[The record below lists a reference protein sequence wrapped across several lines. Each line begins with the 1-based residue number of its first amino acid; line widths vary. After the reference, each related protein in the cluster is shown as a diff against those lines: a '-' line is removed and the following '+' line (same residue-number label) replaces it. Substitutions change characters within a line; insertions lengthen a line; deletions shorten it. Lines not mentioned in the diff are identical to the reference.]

1 MIHFSQKQKEIFDNY
16 YKNNPKK
23 EINAEHVRMLKA
35 AIKNIEQPEEDF
47 SQTPDYIHSFVQG
60 ESIDNVTNVRYA
72 NKLKDYVGKE
82 ENIENDPIQKAFL
95 ITLNDLNY
103 INDKMIER
111 TGSLDIAIHTQYAL
125 DLTISQLKKLNE
137 LENKLA
143 KLGKRV
149 YFEEYRSKFSIDSVI
164 NANLQIDNWV
174 NAIERGKYQDKG
186 LSNLE
191 KYLCAYDIVTNFGK
205 YNLEPDDANDLLSRS
220 LSFVL
225 SPDDNRYICCVGYA
239 NMLSAICYRMGIPCE
254 VMHERYCSAR
264 DLYESDKSNHCTCR
278 VYIEDDKYGI
288 KGIYHSDPCGD
299 AISDKY
305 VSTLIYP
312 LNTLDQ
318 LTTHESDKRSFTQL
332 EIALNSYTVSEV
344 TARTVSDDNSFTDFL
359 YATNIYPDLE
369 SLKKKI
375 SPYPIK
381 RAQFAIRQLV
391 ADNATKQYG
400 YESDQSYLSDYI
412 LRSFNDYNNKALL
425 ELLKFDDLL
434 EIVLENKQLEIAT
447 GNEIVAKYSKL
458 SHSPISPKIIQ
469 EAFITGQ
476 AALYGASTYAKSH
489 CMQSLC
495 DTAVP
500 TFLRTVRKMVDDDL
514 NGNTTINF
522 HAPKL
527 MTEIYNFA
535 EEECVKYDPDDPKS
549 IKAFTNEIH
558 KYVDFLVKNYSG
570 KSFNIELLSPEE
582 TQKLRPW
589 VSEFLESDGTT
600 FKSISDYKRT
610 TARQIN
616 NIIKNKMIS
625 EM

>member
-1 MIHFSQKQKEIFDNY
+1 MIHYSQKQKEIFDNY

-23 EINAEHVRMLKA
+23 EINAKHVRMLKA

-82 ENIENDPIQKAFL
+82 EKIENDPIQKVFL

-174 NAIERGKYQDKG
+174 NAIERGKYQNKV

-254 VMHERYCSAR
+254 VLHERYCS
-264 DLYESDKSNHCTCR
+264 DGSLDESDKPNHSTCR

-299 AISDKY
+299 AISKNY
-305 VSTLIYP
+305 ASTLNYS

-318 LTTHESDKRSFTQL
+318 LSTCESNKRSFTPL

-344 TARTVSDDNSFTDFL
+344 TARAISDDNSFTDFL
-359 YATNIYPDLE
+359 YATKIYPDLAALNE
-369 SLKKKI
+369 KI
-375 SPYPIK
+375 PPYPIK

-412 LRSFNDYNNKALL
+412 LRSFKDYDNKTLL
-425 ELLKFDDLL
+425 TFLQFDEVL
-434 EIVLENKQLEIAT
+434 EIFLEDKQLEVAA
-447 GNEIVAKYSKL
+447 GNEIVARYSKL
-458 SHSPISPKIIQ
+458 SHSPVSPKIIQ

-476 AALYGASTYAKSH
+476 AALYGTTTYTKNH
-489 CMQSLC
+489 CMQSLY
-495 DTAVP
+495 DTTVP
-500 TFLRTVRKMVDDDL
+500 TMLRAVHKMVDAEL
-514 NGNTTINF
+514 NGCPTINF
-522 HAPKL
+522 YAPEL
-527 MTEIYNFA
+527 MKKIYDFG
-535 EEECVKYDPDDPKS
+535 EKECVKYDPDNPESVK
-549 IKAFTNEIH
+549 KFTTEIH
-558 KYVDFLVKNYSG
+558 NCIDYLVENYNG
-570 KSFNIELLSPEE
+570 KSFKFELLSPEE
-582 TQKLRPW
+582 AQKLQPW
-589 VSEFLESDGTT
+589 VSEFLQGDGIT
-600 FKSISDYKRT
+600 FKSVSDYKKA

-616 NIIKNKMIS
+616 SIIKNKMIS

>member
-1 MIHFSQKQKEIFDNY
+1 MIHYSQKQKEIFDNY

-23 EINAEHVRMLKA
+23 EINAEYVRMLKA
-35 AIKNIEQPEEDF
+35 AIKNIKQPEEDF
-47 SQTPDYIHSFVQG
+47 SQAPSYIHSFIQG

-72 NKLKDYVGKE
+72 NKLKDFVGKE
-82 ENIENDPIQKAFL
+82 EKIENDPIQKAFL

-174 NAIERGKYQDKG
+174 NAIERGKYQDKE

-205 YNLEPDDANDLLSRS
+205 YNLEPDNANDLLSRS

-225 SPDDNRYICCVGYA
+225 NPDDNRYICCVGYA

-254 VMHERYCSAR
+254 VLHERYCSAR
-264 DLYESDKSNHCTCR
+264 ELNECDKSNHSTCR
-278 VYIEDDKYGI
+278 VYIEDDKYDI

-299 AISDKY
+299 AVSDTFA
-305 VSTLIYP
+305 STLNYS
-312 LNTLDQ
+312 LNTLDHFF
-318 LTTHESDKRSFTQL
+318 THESDIRRFTPL

-344 TARTVSDDNSFTDFL
+344 TARAISDDNSFTDFL
-359 YATNIYPDLE
+359 YATKIYPDLDE
-369 SLKKKI
+369 LNNKI
-375 SPYPIK
+375 PPYPIK
-381 RAQFAIRQLV
+381 RAQFAIRQLI
-391 ADNATKQYG
+391 ADNAAKQYG
-400 YESDQSYLSDYI
+400 YESEQSYLSDYI
-412 LRSFNDYNNKALL
+412 LRSFNNYNNKTLL

-434 EIVLENKQLEIAT
+434 EIVLENKQLEVAA
-447 GNEIVAKYSKL
+447 GNEIVAKYSNL

-476 AALYGASTYAKSH
+476 AALYGTTTYTKNH
-489 CMQSLC
+489 CMQSLS
-495 DTAVP
+495 DTTVP
-500 TFLRTVRKMVDDDL
+500 AMLKTVRKMVDAEL
-514 NGNTTINF
+514 NGSPIINF
-522 HAPKL
+522 YAPGL
-527 MTEIYNFA
+527 MQEINDFG
-535 EEECVKYDPDDPKS
+535 EKECVKYDPEDPTS
-549 IKAFTNEIH
+549 VKAFTNEIH
-558 KYVDFLVKNYSG
+558 KYIDFLVNNYSG
-570 KSFNIELLSPEE
+570 KTFKFELLSPEE
-582 TQKLRPW
+582 AQKLQPW
-589 VSEFLESDGTT
+589 VSEFLESNGTT
-600 FKSISDYKRT
+600 FKSVSDYKRT

-616 NIIKNKMIS
+616 SIIKNKMIS